1 MNIREC
7 YDTIGADL
15 RMYLADLAVR
25 ALYRDSHLSL

>member
-7 YDTIGADL
+7 YDTIGADFEDV
-15 RMYLADLAVR
+15 LADLAVR